1 MLANRKG
8 RQTRR
13 TKTAFMVKF
22 TIVYETKKNN
32 FKGWRNVRFK
42 FILFRK
48 KIHLEVFFMDSKLEI
63 LFMYIKVVIINNFGN
78 VLVDYFYNK
87 YNSKNPKNKR
97 NFLKRN
103 KKKVIKTI
111 DIFVQFL
118 RSCYCYYFICDYRIL
133 FFFFQ

>member
-1 MLANRKG
+1 
-8 RQTRR
+8 
-13 TKTAFMVKF
+13 
-22 TIVYETKKNN
+22 
-32 FKGWRNVRFK
+32 
-42 FILFRK
+42 
-48 KIHLEVFFMDSKLEI
+48 
-63 LFMYIKVVIINNFGN
+63 MYIKVVIINNFGN

-118 RSCYCYYFICDYRIL
+118 RSLYCNNSTCN
-133 FFFFQ
+133 